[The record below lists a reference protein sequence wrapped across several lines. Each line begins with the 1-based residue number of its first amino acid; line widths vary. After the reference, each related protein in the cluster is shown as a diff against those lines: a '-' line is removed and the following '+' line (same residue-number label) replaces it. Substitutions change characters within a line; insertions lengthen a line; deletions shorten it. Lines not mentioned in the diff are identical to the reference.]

1 MKKGTNFEK
10 IIEFAPDA
18 MVVVNPHGIIEY
30 VNLQTEKI
38 FSHKRQDLIGQK
50 IEILVPDRFT
60 KNHEKFRNSYFISP
74 HVRPMGAGI
83 KLYGKRSDGSEFPIE
98 ISLSPIEKEGLV
110 AAAIRDI
117 SEKVRLNE
125 RFENLLESA
134 PDAIVMVNKNGII
147 ELVNLQ
153 TEKLFGFQRDELMGQ
168 FIEVLIPNRVKDKH
182 LKNRD
187 NFFTNPHAHL
197 MGSGMKLFGKRK
209 DGTEFP
215 IEVNLSPIE
224 SEGLIAASI
233 RDVTDK
239 FLNDYLINKT
249 KQLEDFAYIT
259 SHNLRSPV
267 SNLTSL
273 LNFYKTEKTKEGK
286 ELLFNKFEL
295 TVDKL
300 RDTLNN
306 LMEVL
311 IIQQGTNNVKSS
323 INFFSIYNKVISNLE
338 FYINECKAD
347 IIADFSEAPVI
358 EYSKIYLESII
369 QNLLS
374 NALKYSSPERK
385 PIIFIKTS
393 IVDGR
398 IRLTVKDN
406 GLGIDLKKYG
416 SKIFGLNQI
425 FHKHPDA
432 KGIGLFIT
440 KAQVDSMG
448 GQIFVESEVDKGTT
462 FTIIF

>member
-1 MKKGTNFEK
+1 MKEIKDFQK
-10 IIEFAPDA
+10 IVEYAPDA
-18 MVVVNPHGIIEY
+18 LVIVNASGVIEY
-30 VNLQTEKI
+30 VNIQAEQI
-38 FSHKRQDLIGQK
+38 FGYKRENLIGQK
-50 IEILVPDRFT
+50 IEKLVPDRFIE
-60 KNHEKFRNSYFISP
+60 NHERFRNSYFASP
-74 HVRPMGAGI
+74 RFRPMGIGI
-83 KLYGKRSDGSEFPIE
+83 KLFGKKNDGSEFPIE
-98 ISLSPIEKEGLV
+98 ISLSPIEEGGLV
-110 AAAIRDI
+110 AASIRDVT
-117 SEKVRLNE
+117 EKNKLDN
-125 RFENLLESA
+125 RFKNLLELT
-134 PDAIVMVNKNGII
+134 PDAIIMVNKKGVI

-153 TEKLFGFQRDELMGQ
+153 AEKLFGFQRDELMGQ

-273 LNFYKTEKTKEGK
+273 LNFYKAEKTKEGK
-286 ELLFNKFEL
+286 ELLFNKFEQ

-311 IIQQGTNNVKSS
+311 IIQQGANIVKTSV
-323 INFFSIYNKVISNLE
+323 NFFSIYNKVISDLE
-338 FYINECKAD
+338 FYINECEAD

-374 NALKYSSPERK
+374 NALKYSSPDRK
-385 PIIFIKTS
+385 PIIFINTS
-393 IVDGR
+393 IIDGK

-406 GLGIDLKKYG
+406 GLGIDLKMYG
-416 SKIFGLNQI
+416 SKMFGLNQI